1 VVATPPIAVLGPV
14 ANYCYFGTM
23 YLYNVGPLWIMPNM
37 PLHQAFF
44 IGAMDDIKTINEHE

>member
-1 VVATPPIAVLGPV
+1 
-14 ANYCYFGTM
+14 M